1 MWLVVETSG
10 PLCSAGIY
18 DPTTKHWLAYSRIEQ
33 ADHSSVLP
41 PMINELF
48 DISGVERKEIS
59 SLATNLGPGSFTGL
73 RIGLAFLKGFHA
85 AFKPTFLATT
95 TFKMLFYSLS
105 EEEQRGTVHTI
116 VPMHRKK
123 IYLQTFKEGNELNP
137 VVLTVEEAI
146 KLFEKTE
153 GLIIIS
159 ETTEWLRN
167 LKDVIAKVQCV
178 EADLIPDVPELEV
191 LDTTEVL
198 FIEPKYVAEFI
209 PHSRKKIY
217 TN

>member
-10 PLCSAGIY
+10 TLCSAGIY
-18 DPTTKHWLAYSRIEQ
+18 DPTTKHWLAYSRIDQ

-48 DISGVERKEIS
+48 DISGVRQKEIS

-85 AFKPTFLATT
+85 VFKPTFLATT
-95 TFKMLFYSLS
+95 TFKMLFYSLP

-123 IYLQTFKEGNELNP
+123 IYLQTFKEGSELNP
-137 VVLTVEEAI
+137 VVLTVEEVI
-146 KLFEKTE
+146 KLFEKTK
-153 GLIIIS
+153 GTIVIS
-159 ETTEWLRN
+159 DKTEWLRN
-167 LKDVIAKVQCV
+167 IKDATVKVRHA
-178 EADLIPDVPELEV
+178 EASLIPNVPELEV
-191 LDTTEVL
+191 IDTTEVL

-209 PHSRKKIY
+209 PHSRKHY
-217 TN
+217 